1 MKVSEELWKRFL
13 KTSESLWETLKWKK
27 TFILPGGSRQTGM
40 YAPAQFLQT
49 YWASFNPIE
58 LLEAAELLE
67 ADQRKHEGGQSKE
80 TSFSNW
86 LSGVVPRRQCI
97 YCLMCITSSQ
107 YGLLQ
112 PKTSTKFDGILHNI
126 EKQKNK
132 QVLWQTSPKS
142 KQTHIYGRGQTY
154 NIFFRSELNKSS
166 KLKVNRTP

>member
-1 MKVSEELWKRFL
+1 MKVSEKLWKQFL

-27 TFILPGGSRQTGM
+27 KFILPGGSRQTGM

-97 YCLMCITSSQ
+97 YCLMCTTSSQ
-107 YGLLQ
+107 YSLLQ

-126 EKQKNK
+126 WYRNGGVVGSACCWIDVKSRKIIGCGFDREFLKNM
-132 QVLWQTSPKS
+132 
-142 KQTHIYGRGQTY
+142 
-154 NIFFRSELNKSS
+154 
-166 KLKVNRTP
+166 

>member
-1 MKVSEELWKRFL
+1 MKVSEKLWKQFL

-27 TFILPGGSRQTGM
+27 NILPGGSRQTGM

-97 YCLMCITSSQ
+97 YCLMCTSSSQ

-154 NIFFRSELNKSS
+154 NIFFRSEKI
-166 KLKVNRTP
+166 KVQN